1 VTERDRRGAGAPR
14 RGILNTRAPLI
25 GLIGPIGCGKSTV
38 AGWLAA
44 CGAAVVDADELT
56 REVMAPGTPVSQ
68 AVIAHFGGEYRR
80 ADGSLD
86 RVALGRLVF
95 ADPVRLAELESIVHP
110 AVAGMLEASI
120 RVADTRA
127 PGAPAAPGAPSAPVA
142 IVLEAIKLVEAGHGP
157 WCDEIWL
164 IVCDPKAQLARL
176 IGRGIAEPDAR
187 QRIAAQAAS
196 LKLWRAAAT
205 RTIRTDGPPDA
216 VEHAVDAEL
225 AETLARRR

>member
-1 VTERDRRGAGAPR
+1 MTERDRRGAGAPR
-14 RGILNTRAPLI
+14 RGTLGTRAPLI

-44 CGAAVVDADELT
+44 RGAAVVDADELT
-56 REVMAPGTPVSQ
+56 RELMSPGTPVGE
-68 AVIAHFGGEYRR
+68 AVIAHFGEEYRR
-80 ADGSLD
+80 PDGSLD

-95 ADPVRLAELESIVHP
+95 GDPVRLAELEAIVHP

-120 RVADTRA
+120 RAAD
-127 PGAPAAPGAPSAPVA
+127 GCGPAAAAA

-164 IVCDPKAQLARL
+164 VVCDPKAQLARL
-176 IGRGIAEPDAR
+176 TGRGMAEPDAR

-196 LKLWRAAAT
+196 LKVWRAAAT
-205 RTIRTDGPPDA
+205 RTIRTDGPPDD
-216 VEHAVDAEL
+216 VKRAVDAAL

>member
-14 RGILNTRAPLI
+14 RGTLGTRAPLI

-44 CGAAVVDADELT
+44 RGAAVVDADELT
-56 REVMAPGTPVSQ
+56 REVMAPGTPVGE

-95 ADPVRLAELESIVHP
+95 ADPVRLAELEAIVHP
-110 AVAGMLEASI
+110 AVAGLLEASI
-120 RVADTRA
+120 RAVD
-127 PGAPAAPGAPSAPVA
+127 GLGPAAPAA
-142 IVLEAIKLVEAGHGP
+142 IVLEAIKLVEAGHAP

-164 IVCDPKAQLARL
+164 VVCDPKAQLARL
-176 IGRGIAEPDAR
+176 SARGMAEPDAR
-187 QRIAAQAAS
+187 QRVGAQAAS

-216 VEHAVDAEL
+216 VERAVAAAL
-225 AETLARRR
+225 AEAMARRR